1 MTKPIPDIV
10 VGRLPIYLRAL
21 SFLAAEGTRVTLSHD
36 LGKRPGIS
44 AAQPT
49 QAPIEPTKPLTAC
62 RDAKGARRPDTH
74 CLLPA
79 PVF

>member
-21 SFLAAEGTRVTLSHD
+21 TFLAAEGTQVTSSHD
-36 LGKRPGIS
+36 LGKRPGIN

-49 QAPIEPTKPLTAC
+49 SAHWANQA
-62 RDAKGARRPDTH
+62 ARCVPRRQRRE
-74 CLLPA
+74 A
-79 PVF
+79 A